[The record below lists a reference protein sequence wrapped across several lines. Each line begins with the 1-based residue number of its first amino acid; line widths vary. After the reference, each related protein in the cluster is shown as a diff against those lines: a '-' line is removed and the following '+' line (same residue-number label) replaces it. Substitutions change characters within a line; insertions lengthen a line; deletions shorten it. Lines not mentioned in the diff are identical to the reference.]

1 MDLIVCKKIKQ
12 ATKNGFNFLQASKL
26 SKNRKVI
33 FYKLKKIK
41 NIDSILR
48 DLSKAQKT
56 FYLIF

>member
-1 MDLIVCKKIKQ
+1 MDLIFCK
-12 ATKNGFNFLQASKL
+12 LQNTQ
-26 SKNRKVI
+26 KNRKVI

-56 FYLIF
+56 FI

>member
-1 MDLIVCKKIKQ
+1 MDLIVCKKIKK
-12 ATKNGFNFLQASKL
+12 ATKNGFNFLQASKH

-48 DLSKAQKT
+48 DLSNAQKT
-56 FYLIF
+56 FI